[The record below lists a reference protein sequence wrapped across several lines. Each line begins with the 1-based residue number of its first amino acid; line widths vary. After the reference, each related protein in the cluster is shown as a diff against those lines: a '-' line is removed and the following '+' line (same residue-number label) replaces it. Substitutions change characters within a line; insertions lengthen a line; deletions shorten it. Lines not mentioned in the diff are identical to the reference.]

1 MIAVVPAR
9 PTLGLCM
16 IVRDEAETIGRCIA
30 SVRDLVDGWTIVDT
44 GSADGTPELIQ
55 ELLGDLPG
63 TLHRRPWRDFGANRS
78 ELMALARGS
87 AGHLLLID
95 ADMTVRRDGPLPP
108 LRADAYT
115 LRTDGPL
122 DYAVPRV
129 VRGDRAWRFEGAT
142 HEHLACDG
150 PFTQEPLP
158 ALAIVHHADGGARDD
173 KFARDQR
180 LLEGA
185 LTRDPG
191 DLRALFYLA
200 QTCRDRG
207 DRERAAALY
216 ARRAEAGG
224 WWEER
229 FYAAYQAGLLRAVE
243 DPVGGARALLG
254 ACALAPHRAEPLC
267 DLARLCRDQ
276 GWHTA
281 AYRFAA
287 RGLTLPYP
295 AGDLLFV
302 HRDVYDWRLR
312 FERSIAA
319 WWTGRPA
326 ESLALTDALLS
337 EEALPPAYA
346 DAARTNRRFAL
357 ESLGRPADGAGD
369 GGASAAGARAH
380 AGQEQERAASRTGAP
395 ARHDPLE
402 PLERLVP
409 SVRLGELR
417 LDVEPDWPCCNP
429 SIAADGDGFR
439 MLVRSVNFT
448 LEADGYAFL
457 DDDRTIRSLSYA
469 VRLDGD
475 LRVTAVAP
483 LEDRSEGPP
492 RHRSR
497 VLGYED
503 CRLVLHDGGWHALA
517 TVLDRAPT
525 ARAQMALLSLS
536 PEGTAIERVRLLPGA
551 PGAHEKNW
559 VPFAGETGPLRLL
572 YTPAPAH
579 VLRCDVR
586 SGTLA
591 APPAQ
596 ARWRPGLS
604 GGSQGVPFAGGHL
617 FVLHETRP
625 GPVFGRSYAHC
636 FGLVRDERLVAQS
649 PPFTFAGEP
658 IEYCAGL
665 AHGGDGRLVLSF
677 GVWDRVAALAT
688 VDAAEVL
695 ATLGPVE
702 RDDSPGYTAARG

>member
-30 SVRDLVDGWTIVDT
+30 SVRGLVDGWTIVDT
-44 GSADGTPELIQ
+44 GSADATPELVR

-87 AGHLLLID
+87 ADHLLLLD

-108 LRADAYT
+108 LTADAYT
-115 LRTDGPL
+115 LRADGPL

-150 PFTQEPLP
+150 PFTQEPLA

-173 KFARDQR
+173 KLARDQR
-180 LLEGA
+180 LLEAA
-185 LTRDPG
+185 LERDPG

-216 ARRAEAGG
+216 ARRAGEGG

-229 FYAAYQAGLLRAVE
+229 FYAAYQAGLLRAAD
-243 DPVGGARALLG
+243 DPAGGARALLE
-254 ACALAPHRAEPLC
+254 ACALAPGRAEPLC
-267 DLARLCRDQ
+267 DLARVCREQ
-276 GWHTA
+276 GWHAA

-302 HRDVYDWRLR
+302 HRDVYEWRLR

-319 WWTGRPA
+319 WWIGRPA
-326 ESLALTDALLS
+326 ESLALADALLA
-337 EEALPPAYA
+337 EDALPPAYA
-346 DAARTNRRFAL
+346 DAARRNRRFAL
-357 ESLGRPADGAGD
+357 ESLGRPAEDADGATAGSAESAAGD
-369 GGASAAGARAH
+369 GANAASARAGDL
-380 AGQEQERAASRTGAP
+380 
-395 ARHDPLE
+395 ARHDDPVE
-402 PLERLVP
+402 PLDRLVP
-409 SVRLGELR
+409 SLRLGELR
-417 LDVEPDWPCCNP
+417 IDVEPDWPCCNP

-448 LEADGYAFL
+448 LDEDGYTFL

-469 VRLDGD
+469 VRLDRD
-475 LRVTAVAP
+475 LQVTAVAP

-492 RHRSR
+492 RHRSP

-503 CRLVLHDGGWHALA
+503 CRLVFHDAGWHALA

-525 ARAQMALLSLS
+525 PRAQMALLSLS
-536 PEGTAIERVRLLPGA
+536 PDGTAIERVRLLPGA

-572 YTPAPAH
+572 YAPSPAH

-617 FVLHETRP
+617 FVLHEVRP
-625 GPVFGRSYAHC
+625 GPVFGRSYAHR

-688 VDAAEVL
+688 VDGAEVL
-695 ATLGPVE
+695 AALRPLE
-702 RDDSPGYTAARG
+702 RDGSPGYTAARG